1 MPRGTPVRVGV
12 LLDFPQADGGAAT
25 EAALRLGIAE
35 VSDAGRLDREV
46 ELITRPVAGLP
57 LGSEHE
63 VIEGFRELADTGCL
77 LVVGPSISDN
87 ALITTPIGDEI
98 GLVTINYTGGERTRG
113 HFGFHYQVGSLE
125 EEPVALAGRL
135 VERGVER
142 PAVIHDQ
149 SPVGRRYAECFDDAA
164 TAAGLEVAAR
174 RAVSPLIEDAAP
186 AGRRASWTPAPTRS
200 CTSGSGCRRARSR
213 SRWRDATWNRPVL
226 ANSAL
231 MFGYAR
237 PDWRD
242 GWAGWEYLDAI
253 ADDNERRQ
261 ALAAHQP
268 SLAAAP
274 VPCALVD
281 IGRLAARRSPEPIT
295 SPARASATRWSGSSD
310 CRPRAGTRGPR
321 WGSACTT
328 TPRSPASTSCCANG
342 GRGAPSRSRVEPRA
356 GDRLAGAAVRRGTGV
371 VCRCGRRRRVGRL
384 HERLRGRALPC
395 RRRDRVGRAP
405 RGHRWRGERRGPVRR
420 RRLPRD
426 PERRARLR
434 RDRLVRRPSACARR
448 PSRVSSACTRTG
460 ASRRSPP
467 TCSRPPT
474 TSSWRPT
481 ARCSSPTL
489 RRGRSPTT
497 HAAASG
503 RSGATARSTSSPTA
517 STTRTGSASTA
528 TVRSSSSRTGSWGSR
543 CSVSCGSRRTAD
555 TTASPARTGDGFC
568 FDVDG
573 RLYVAGEIHGVTVL
587 EPDGRIA
594 ERLEIPGS
602 GVTTNCCFG
611 GDDLRTLFAT
621 EAVPGG
627 LVAWEGM
634 PRRGRAGR
642 HLARPRSCRSSLSHP
657 RGPLVPRCRV
667 APWRARTGGDDDMTT
682 DDHRHH
688 QDDVTGAEHRRSAGS
703 RARAFHDEAD
713 GDPSG
718 VCGGCGWP
726 PDDHEL
732 LAAA

>member
-25 EAALRLGIAE
+25 EAALRLGFAE

-164 TAAGLEVAAR
+164 SAAGLEVAAR
-174 RAVSPLIEDAAP
+174 RAVSPLIEEAAP
-186 AGRRASWTPAPTRS
+186 AVTRLLDAGPDAVVYLGLGMS
-200 CTSGSGCRRARSR
+200 SR
-213 SRWRDATWNRPVL
+213 PVALALADATWNRPVL

-281 IGRLAARRSPEPIT
+281 IGRLAAEAI
-295 SPARASATRWSGSSD
+295 ARADHLTREGIRD
-310 CRPRAGTRGPR
+310 ALERVKRLPAACGYEGTTMGF
-321 WGSACTT
+321 GVYDHA
-328 TPRSPASTSCCANG
+328 A
-342 GRGAPSRSRVEPRA
+342 
-356 GDRLAGAAVRRGTGV
+356 LAGEYLVLREWRE
-371 VCRCGRRRRVGRL
+371 GRTVQ
-384 HERLRGRALPC
+384 
-395 RRRDRVGRAP
+395 V
-405 RGHRWRGERRGPVRR
+405 
-420 RRLPRD
+420 
-426 PERRARLR
+426 AR
-434 RDRLVRRPSACARR
+434 
-448 PSRVSSACTRTG
+448 
-460 ASRRSPP
+460 
-467 TCSRPPT
+467 
-474 TSSWRPT
+474 
-481 ARCSSPTL
+481 
-489 RRGRSPTT
+489 
-497 HAAASG
+497 
-503 RSGATARSTSSPTA
+503 
-517 STTRTGSASTA
+517 
-528 TVRSSSSRTGSWGSR
+528 
-543 CSVSCGSRRTAD
+543 
-555 TTASPARTGDGFC
+555 
-568 FDVDG
+568 
-573 RLYVAGEIHGVTVL
+573 
-587 EPDGRIA
+587 
-594 ERLEIPGS
+594 
-602 GVTTNCCFG
+602 
-611 GDDLRTLFAT
+611 
-621 EAVPGG
+621 
-627 LVAWEGM
+627 
-634 PRRGRAGR
+634 
-642 HLARPRSCRSSLSHP
+642 
-657 RGPLVPRCRV
+657 
-667 APWRARTGGDDDMTT
+667 
-682 DDHRHH
+682 
-688 QDDVTGAEHRRSAGS
+688 
-703 RARAFHDEAD
+703 
-713 GDPSG
+713 
-718 VCGGCGWP
+718 
-726 PDDHEL
+726 
-732 LAAA
+732 